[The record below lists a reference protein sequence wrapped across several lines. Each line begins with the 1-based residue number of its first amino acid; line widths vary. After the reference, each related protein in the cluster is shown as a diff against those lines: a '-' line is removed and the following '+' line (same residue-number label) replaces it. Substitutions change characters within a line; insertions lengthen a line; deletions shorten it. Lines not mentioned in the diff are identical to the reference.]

1 MQVRKISLFLPSP
14 IFLAVAFGVFILLL
28 ATLAQAK
35 VVSTASTRTN
45 AQERAEAGIP
55 MEMRAADKSAMI
67 SRGMESERGTAPSRL
82 GSGVVEQ
89 VPGAQ
94 GVAAP
99 AAAGASRPP
108 MSPEAQLAFE
118 KAFAKSAA
126 RQKEISVPRTA
137 RPATEDTASQAAGT
151 YTVKTASPGSD
162 LKQPVI
168 KNTGIVRAM
177 PANNSAAPS
186 GNNSV
191 ASANWRI
198 KIKDAAIAAGEHV
211 RLGEIAEPVG
221 EYPRQLWAELS
232 ERELWPAPGEA
243 AKPMSISRNNLKEQM
258 RSYLVDLE
266 RICIYP
272 STLTI
277 QQGGDLVQ
285 EAELRSLIVKYLTI
299 HLAGMPGEV
308 EVNDVKVPPYI
319 FLAQKG
325 QQVVPELV
333 SKPGPGRMSLRLE
346 VKDMDN
352 SVLRRY
358 TASCFVDVWATVPCA
373 AMPLNKEDV
382 VNPDK
387 VVFMRKNL
395 AHTRGGSDAVWD
407 GRGGPYRVMRA
418 VGAEQVIYQAD
429 IAYVPAVRR
438 GGQVQLVYEKGNIRL
453 VANAEAQGD
462 ASLGETVTVR
472 NLQSKKLITAVVQ
485 SPDTVIVN

>member
-1 MQVRKISLFLPSP
+1 MQMRKISFFLPSP
-14 IFLAVAFGVFILLL
+14 IFLGVAFGVLILLL

-55 MEMRAADKSAMI
+55 MEMRAADKSALI
-67 SRGMESERGTAPSRL
+67 SRGVESERGTAPSRL

-99 AAAGASRPP
+99 AATGLSRPP
-108 MSPEAQLAFE
+108 LSPEAQVAFD

-126 RQKEISVPRTA
+126 RQKEISVPTA
-137 RPATEDTASQAAGT
+137 AKVVTESDVSQSAGT
-151 YTVKTASPGSD
+151 YTVKTPAPDSAV
-162 LKQPVI
+162 KEPVI
-168 KNTGIVRAM
+168 KHNGIVKAV
-177 PANNSAAPS
+177 PASNPAAA
-186 GNNSV
+186 GANNSV

-198 KIKDAAIAAGEHV
+198 KIVDAAIAAGEHV

-221 EYPRQLWAELS
+221 EYPKELWAELS
-232 ERELWPAPGEA
+232 ERELWPAPDEV
-243 AKPMSISRNNLKEQM
+243 AKPMSIARNKLKEQM

-272 STLTI
+272 TALTI

-285 EAELRSLIVKYLTI
+285 EPELRSLIVKYLTI

-319 FLAQKG
+319 FLSQKG

-346 VKDMDN
+346 VKDMDS

-373 AMPLNKEDV
+373 ATPLNKEDL

-387 VVFMRKNL
+387 IVFMRKNL

-485 SPDTVIVN
+485 SADTVTVN